1 MAISFSLVSLQR
13 GFRSPGYYSLQ
24 CYLPPAPAVLTVN
37 LDHQCFV
44 LIVKDSSATGSSG
57 GRLLSLCHPKSGQ
70 KTCYLLVDGVLQEL
84 NWLKQSY
91 KSWFLGNYVCED
103 GSIYAATPIDPVF
116 IMLPI
121 FEEARL
127 KKGEDPGKF
136 RQLDEIIFIDG
147 YPGYQYILPL
157 AENCMQVVCEVKEY
171 ILDEAIENASI
182 GRIDDISLGR
192 YKSVLEQSKIGS
204 SKFFRLDD
212 LKVIAWLYCKVCVLK
227 QTLSVLDQNYA
238 AQDEKDT
245 LANAVSILGEYV
257 KDEPWLKLLCK
268 HLNLDLLKETGKAPC
283 IEVFPSSLESNVGS
297 SNLLQERRKS
307 DRKTNRTGKE
317 TKMAKPETE
326 SRNIKEMF
334 SRASRR
340 GSRMPP

>member
-157 AENCMQVVCEVKEY
+157 AENCMQVVCEVK
-171 ILDEAIENASI
+171 DEAIENASI

-192 YKSVLEQSKIGS
+192 YKKIGS

>member
-1 MAISFSLVSLQR
+1 MAWCKDVEGTRLLI
-13 GFRSPGYYSLQ
+13 
-24 CYLPPAPAVLTVN
+24 AP
-37 LDHQCFV
+37 
-44 LIVKDSSATGSSG
+44 DSSATGSSG

-127 KKGEDPGKF
+127 KEV
-136 RQLDEIIFIDG
+136 LDLISDHS
-147 YPGYQYILPL
+147 
-157 AENCMQVVCEVKEY
+157 CSEY

-182 GRIDDISLGR
+182 EKIDDISLGR

-212 LKVIAWLYCKVCVLK
+212 LKVLAWLYCKVCVLK

-268 HLNLDLLKETGKAPC
+268 HLNLDLPKETGKAPY

>member
-1 MAISFSLVSLQR
+1 MAWCKDVEGTRLLI
-13 GFRSPGYYSLQ
+13 
-24 CYLPPAPAVLTVN
+24 AP
-37 LDHQCFV
+37 
-44 LIVKDSSATGSSG
+44 DSSATGSSG

-147 YPGYQYILPL
+147 YPGYQYLLPL
-157 AENCMQVVCEVKEY
+157 AENCMQVVCEVKE
-171 ILDEAIENASI
+171 
-182 GRIDDISLGR
+182 
-192 YKSVLEQSKIGS
+192 IGS

-212 LKVIAWLYCKVCVLK
+212 LKVLAWLYCKVCVLK

-257 KDEPWLKLLCK
+257 KDESWLKLLCK
-268 HLNLDLLKETGKAPC
+268 HLNLDLPKETGKAPY

>member
-1 MAISFSLVSLQR
+1 MLRAMDIIRAMAISFSLVSLQR

-192 YKSVLEQSKIGS
+192 YKKIGS

-245 LANAVSILGEYV
+245 LANAVSILG
-257 KDEPWLKLLCK
+257 D
-268 HLNLDLLKETGKAPC
+268 LDLLKETGKAPC